1 MNCRLSRLG
10 LVEEWRRKGWR
21 REEWRREGGK
31 REEWRR
37 EGGKREEWRREEWR
51 REGEKRERKVRV
63 KRAEKRRKEAKRVRG
78 ETLVEDVGWREEERV
93 EEVVT
98 EGGEDDQ
105 NSFWRASTLYCAQD
119 PHKVLSQPLGR
130 REVMTTI

>member
-10 LVEEWRRKGWR
+10 LVEEWRRKGGKR
-21 REEWRREGGK
+21 KEWRREGGK
-31 REEWRR
+31 RE
-37 EGGKREEWRREEWR
+37 
-51 REGEKRERKVRV
+51 RKVRV
-63 KRAEKRRKEAKRVRG
+63 ERAEKRRKEAKRVRG

-98 EGGEDDQ
+98 EGDEDDQ
-105 NSFWRASTLYCAQD
+105 NSFWRASTLHCAQD